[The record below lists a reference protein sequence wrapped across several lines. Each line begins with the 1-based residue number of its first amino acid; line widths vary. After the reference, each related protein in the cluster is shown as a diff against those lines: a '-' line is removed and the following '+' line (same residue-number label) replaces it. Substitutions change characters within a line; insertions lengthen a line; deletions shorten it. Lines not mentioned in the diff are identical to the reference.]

1 MDRNVIIISPQGQVS
16 TAPLADGSTD
26 DDLDAVLAL
35 TRIVDGAH
43 VQIARFVVE
52 GCHME
57 MWWDGSHPV
66 LNVLADTVLASVGTV
81 RRASMLPYFLP
92 LHVTGT
98 AVLMQMVQDGDGM
111 VVTDLDPRVTAGIR
125 EGQPA

>member
-1 MDRNVIIISPQGQVS
+1 MDRNVIIISPQEQVT
-16 TAPLADGSTD
+16 TAPLAEGSTD
-26 DDLDAVLAL
+26 ADLDAVLTLAA
-35 TRIVDGAH
+35 IVDGAH

-52 GCHME
+52 GRHME

-66 LNVLADTVLASVGTV
+66 VNVVADAVLQAAGTV
-81 RRASMLPYFLP
+81 HRASMLPYFLP

-98 AVLMQMVQDGDGM
+98 AVLMQMVQDGDDM